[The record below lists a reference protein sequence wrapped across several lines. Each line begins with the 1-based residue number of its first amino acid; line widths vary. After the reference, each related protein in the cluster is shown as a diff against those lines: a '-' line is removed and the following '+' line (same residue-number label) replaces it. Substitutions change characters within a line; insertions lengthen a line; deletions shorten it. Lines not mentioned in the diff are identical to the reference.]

1 MILWTITI
9 LSIFGLIL
17 AGFYAWRVVQA
28 PTCSVKDSKTQI
40 SKLKKIHSAI
50 AEGANA
56 FLVQEYKFMLLFIV
70 VFGSVVFF
78 AVDAFLDPKTADIN
92 EGLYTL
98 FSFVFGCLIS
108 ILSGY
113 IGMKIATSI
122 GNLRTAV
129 AAQSSLGK
137 GFKLALNSGA
147 VMGFALVS
155 SFFTYSRCPFLFEV
169 IAGFGLGAFCFL
181 GADK

>member
-78 AVDAFLDPKTADIN
+78 AVDDPKTAR
-92 EGLYTL
+92 Y
-98 FSFVFGCLIS
+98 
-108 ILSGY
+108 
-113 IGMKIATSI
+113 
-122 GNLRTAV
+122 
-129 AAQSSLGK
+129 
-137 GFKLALNSGA
+137 
-147 VMGFALVS
+147 
-155 SFFTYSRCPFLFEV
+155 
-169 IAGFGLGAFCFL
+169 
-181 GADK
+181 

>member
-70 VFGSVVFF
+70 VFS
-78 AVDAFLDPKTADIN
+78 
-92 EGLYTL
+92 
-98 FSFVFGCLIS
+98 
-108 ILSGY
+108 
-113 IGMKIATSI
+113 
-122 GNLRTAV
+122 RT
-129 AAQSSLGK
+129 SLGIPDISAIPP
-137 GFKLALNSGA
+137 ALSETG
-147 VMGFALVS
+147 
-155 SFFTYSRCPFLFEV
+155 P
-169 IAGFGLGAFCFL
+169 
-181 GADK
+181 